1 MSFLTAAWRELA
13 FINYEVDPAILQPYV
28 PYGTEL
34 DLFNGKCF
42 VSIIAFLF
50 MDTKVLGIK
59 VPYHVN
65 FPEVNLRFYVRYN
78 DEGVWK
84 RGAVFIKEIVPKPL
98 ITLVANTLYNEN
110 YVTYPMDY
118 SWTQTEDAR
127 KVDYRWKVNNAWQYV
142 TLTAAL
148 EPREIEVG
156 SEMEFITEHYWGYA
170 GVTKK
175 KTNQYEVTHPRWKQ
189 YPVIDVM
196 YDIDFKGLYGDKFAH
211 LKEATPSS
219 VFLIDGS
226 AITIENKVVIT

>member
-13 FINYEVDPAILQPYV
+13 FINYEVDPSILKEHV
-28 PYGTEL
+28 PFGTEL
-34 DLFNGKCF
+34 DTFDGKCF
-42 VSIIAFLF
+42 VSVIAFLF

-78 DEGVWK
+78 DNGTWK

-118 SWTQTEDAR
+118 TWTETEKTR
-127 KVDYRWKVNNAWQYV
+127 SVDYRWKVNNKWQYV
-142 TLTAAL
+142 LITAVL
-148 EPREIEVG
+148 ESQEISAG
-156 SEMEFITEHYWGYA
+156 NEMEFITEHYWGYA
-170 GVTKK
+170 GVSKK
-175 KTNQYEVTHPRWKQ
+175 KTNQYEVTHPRWKH
-189 YPVIDVM
+189 YPVISTDYV
-196 YDIDFKGLYGDKFAH
+196 INFKGLYGEKFSH
-211 LKEATPSS
+211 LKDTKPSS

-226 AITIENKVVIT
+226 AITIENKVVIK

>member
-13 FINYEVDPAILQPYV
+13 FINYEVDPAILKEYV

-34 DLFNGKCF
+34 DLFKGAYF

-50 MDTKVLGIK
+50 KDTKVLGVK

-78 DEGVWK
+78 DKGVWK

-110 YVTYPMDY
+110 YVTYPMNY
-118 SWTQTEDAR
+118 SWTETENTR
-127 KVDYRWKVNNAWQYV
+127 TVEYRWKVAREWQYV
-142 TLTAAL
+142 TLKAAL
-148 EPREIEVG
+148 NTNEIPIG

-175 KTNQYEVTHPRWKQ
+175 KTNQYEVTHPRWKH
-189 YPVIDVM
+189 YSVM
-196 YDIDFKGLYGDKFAH
+196 NVTYDIDFKGLYGEKFAH
-211 LKEATPSS
+211 LKEAAPAS

-226 AITIENKVVIT
+226 AITIENKVVIK